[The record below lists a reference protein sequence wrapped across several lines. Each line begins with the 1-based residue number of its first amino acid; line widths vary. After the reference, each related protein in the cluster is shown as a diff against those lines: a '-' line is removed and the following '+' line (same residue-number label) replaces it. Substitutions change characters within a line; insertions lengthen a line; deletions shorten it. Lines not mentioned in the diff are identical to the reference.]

1 MFCVPSTLRKTL
13 SQRKLLGEHHVMH
26 KPVRSMQRVSIGE
39 ATEISYGKP
48 GGGGDETK
56 MEKSSV
62 VCSSLA
68 GKTGCPGANGAATVA
83 AGVAAKG
90 SRGASQGQR
99 QLRVGR
105 ADGHALTPGTRGI
118 RAKQTGSWPTP
129 PLPGASHQR
138 CGRNPPQVL
147 VFRFPVECTTL
158 GSM

>member
-1 MFCVPSTLRKTL
+1 MRAVYFEENIITKKIAGGTPCYAQT
-13 SQRKLLGEHHVMH
+13 SQKHAKGFNWRGHRNQLWKA
-26 KPVRSMQRVSIGE
+26 R
-39 ATEISYGKP
+39 
-48 GGGGDETK
+48 GGGDETK